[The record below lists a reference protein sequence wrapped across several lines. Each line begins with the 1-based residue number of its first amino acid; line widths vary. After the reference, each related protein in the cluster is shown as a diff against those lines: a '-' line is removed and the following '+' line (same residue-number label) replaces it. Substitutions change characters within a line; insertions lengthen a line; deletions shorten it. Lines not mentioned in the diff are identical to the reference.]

1 MLNITVCVCLAST
14 MPYGRFFFLLML
26 LITLTVSNDVIT
38 ACSKQEDTVAAATRR
53 ATAVFTGKVDSLS
66 STDNGDIAAVITVKR
81 ILKRTFNFGVF
92 EYLSAG
98 RKVKVRIMKNK
109 ASALKIENHHAGKFS
124 EAAVDLQSLADNVN
138 CSFSVSDGYSLV
150 LRTEFVKKLR
160 VNDTKIFLV
169 RKLEF
174 RNKRLLTSG
183 RELPSMELDSP
194 PLALKLD
201 MLDRVAA
208 AIKGRAINTAL
219 LSSN

>member
-14 MPYGRFFFLLML
+14 MPYGRFFLLLML
-26 LITLTVSNDVIT
+26 LITLTGSNDVTT
-38 ACSKQEDTVAAATRR
+38 ACSNQEDTVATATRR
-53 ATAVFTGKVDSLS
+53 AAAVFTGKVDSLS

-81 ILKRTFNFGVF
+81 VLKRSYNFGMF

-98 RKVKVRIMKNK
+98 GKVRVRIMKNK
-109 ASALKIENHHAGKFS
+109 ASALKIENYHTGKFI
-124 EAAVDLQSLADNVN
+124 EAAVDVQSLADNVN

-150 LRTEFVKKLR
+150 PRMEFMKKLR

-169 RKLEF
+169 RKIEF

-208 AIKGRAINTAL
+208 AIKGRTINTTL